1 MKKSI
6 SSLTLGLFLSTLA
19 GLSGSL
25 AFGNENGAEPARD
38 EQIYGKWHSP
48 DYGAGRWKHS
58 TTFEF
63 TKEGASISSLCWA
76 EDVEKFGPKIE
87 VAYSADGKK
96 LEFLNPNAL
105 KASET
110 KSGQECVVKLPANT
124 IYEYELL
131 RDESR
136 EADVLAITISPKRK
150 LPLRKQ
156 P

>member
-38 EQIYGKWHSP
+38 EKIYGKWHTP
-48 DYGAGRWKHS
+48 NYGAGRWKTS
-58 TTFEF
+58 QTFEF
-63 TKEGASISSLCWA
+63 TKEGASITTHCWA
-76 EDVEKFGPKIE
+76 QDVEKFGPKIE

-96 LEFLNPNAL
+96 LGFLNPNAMEN
-105 KASET
+105 SET
-110 KSGQECVVKLPANT
+110 KEGRKCIVKLPAKST
-124 IYEYELL
+124 FDYELL

-136 EADVLAITISPKRK
+136 EQDVLVITVSPEQKIS
-150 LPLRKQ
+150 LRQ
-156 P
+156 